1 MRRVARDIATRRGRD
16 APQINIDIDRM
27 KAAQVG
33 LTQEEVVKN
42 IVTALN
48 SSINFAPS
56 FWIDEKNGNH
66 YFIGAQYREND
77 IQSINT
83 VLDIPITGK
92 KQPVPVALRTV
103 AKFSRGTAYSEI
115 NHLNITRVTDIFGN
129 VRGRDVGSVASD
141 IERYIDKITNDRA
154 QVPEGYS
161 IQMRGEVQSMR

>member
-1 MRRVARDIATRRGRD
+1 MVSAAGNGVVPSPINIQVEGNKLEVAHEVAEKIQRFAQSVRGAGDVRIQQRLD
-16 APQINIDIDRM
+16 APQINIDIDRV

-33 LTQEEVVKN
+33 LTQEEIVKN

-48 SSINFAPS
+48 SSTNFAPS

-103 AKFSRGTAYSEI
+103 PKFS
-115 NHLNITRVTDIFGN
+115 HV
-129 VRGRDVGSVASD
+129 
-141 IERYIDKITNDRA
+141 
-154 QVPEGYS
+154 
-161 IQMRGEVQSMR
+161 